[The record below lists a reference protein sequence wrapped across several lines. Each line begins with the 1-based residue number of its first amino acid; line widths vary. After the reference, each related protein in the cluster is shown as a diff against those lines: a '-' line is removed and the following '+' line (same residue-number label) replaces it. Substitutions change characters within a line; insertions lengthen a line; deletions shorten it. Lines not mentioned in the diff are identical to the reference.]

1 MTEELKQLL
10 EKYVDKYYPNSK
22 SKYRSNIT
30 RCIKFFEE
38 NGITDP
44 SDEDFEECKTDIIY
58 NSRSDE
64 RTIQNTYI
72 KRSKDFYEWLKT
84 QANAQDKEEA
94 RNPIMIEDPKIEFE
108 QTEKEVFTEG
118 VNTQNV
124 YTDSVDTQCVNTEN
138 EKDDRVFT
146 EGVNTQNVYTHR
158 VKIQG
163 VKNRINFTLSA
174 EKEFAFSA
182 IVKMQGKTVSGVLN
196 EMIDEYLNEHLLTAQ
211 KLIATFRDLQ
221 NT

>member
-22 SKYRSNIT
+22 SKYRANIT

-38 NGITDP
+38 NEITDP

-84 QANAQDKEEA
+84 QVNVQDKEEA

-108 QTEKEVFTEG
+108 QTEKEVLDY
-118 VNTQNV
+118 VRNIWCHRK
-124 YTDSVDTQCVNTEN
+124 TD
-138 EKDDRVFT
+138 F
-146 EGVNTQNVYTHR
+146 
-158 VKIQG
+158 
-163 VKNRINFTLSA
+163 
-174 EKEFAFSA
+174 
-182 IVKMQGKTVSGVLN
+182 
-196 EMIDEYLNEHLLTAQ
+196 
-211 KLIATFRDLQ
+211 
-221 NT
+221 